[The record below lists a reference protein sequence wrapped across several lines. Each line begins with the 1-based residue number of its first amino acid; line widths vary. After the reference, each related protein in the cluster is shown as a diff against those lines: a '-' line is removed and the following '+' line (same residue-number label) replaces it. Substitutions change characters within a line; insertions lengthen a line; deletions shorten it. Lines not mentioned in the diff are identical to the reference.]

1 MKLFALLLVTLIS
14 FSGVCDEI
22 KEGIDVNIKLLNCLD
37 EKIPNSSIEDPENR
51 SAKSLFLVP
60 SVIENTRGMTQVM
73 HQKNALHSLW
83 NIVRTKYDHLKS
95 ILRNRLTRIS
105 TRSHNSR
112 RVPLRCTFWPP
123 IT

>member
-1 MKLFALLLVTLIS
+1 MKLFTVLLVTLIS

-60 SVIENTRGMTQVM
+60 CVIENTWGNDSSDASKKRFALTMEYCENEIRSFKEYFEKKAN
-73 HQKNALHSLW
+73 KNI
-83 NIVRTKYDHLKS
+83 NK
-95 ILRNRLTRIS
+95 
-105 TRSHNSR
+105 
-112 RVPLRCTFWPP
+112 